1 MLLLKIN
8 YSFPDPA
15 VNQLIS
21 GLFLSISFK
30 NIGSVFTRF
39 DFLIIPKPQT
49 MRLNHYL
56 AFLFFIFISP
66 GAHSQVLN
74 KQSTLNKF
82 SFWENKDWSWYKEN
96 IPFLETPDRDID
108 MTYYYR
114 WDMMTLHLVYG
125 STTSGYTVTEFIDRP
140 WWAGRYGAI
149 SCSVSQHMYDMRWMR
164 DQSYVKDYA
173 RYWFNTPGAQPRSYS
188 TWLADAIWQLYKVN
202 YDRKLVLGLKDDLV
216 ANFAGWE
223 KEHWIEKE
231 GLFAWSGMHDGMET
245 NINSRQTPQWFE
257 GASGYRPTL
266 NSYMWAD
273 AKAISSIAALAGDK
287 NTDEVFTKKAELI
300 RTNYLKKGWNEK
312 KNFFMHKYEKDEEGG
327 IKANTFTYETGKY
340 AGNIHGR
347 EEIGFVPWYFNMPLN
362 NEGYEKAWQY
372 LMDPHYFFSPYGPT
386 TVEKNDPLY
395 MVAKNCCAWSG
406 NAWPF
411 ATAQT
416 LKAMANVVRNYNQ
429 NFVNKEDYHKQ
440 LQIYARTHRKDN
452 KPYIA
457 EANEP
462 ETGSWSGHDIIGHSE
477 HYNHSSYIDQIVTG
491 LMGLEP
497 KDADSL
503 EVNPLIPDEWAYACL
518 DDVIYHGNKVTIIW
532 DKTGT
537 KYKKGKGLLVLVNGE
552 VRASSPVIK
561 KLVIPVNAKAIA
573 EKPVLVN
580 YAVNNEQGVYY
591 PRAKASFPGSAGD
604 VEAKLNDG
612 QYWYVK
618 STTNRWSSLY
628 AKGNKSWAEID
639 FGGDRPFKSVK
650 IYFTDDKE
658 DKIKAP
664 LQYTLEYWN
673 GKTWAV
679 IPGQQRQYKQA
690 ISRKANEISFPLL
703 SASKIRVVM
712 TASAASAVSISEIEA
727 WGPLKE
733 GLTTL
738 PAPANTNMAYK
749 DVATFSASYYS
760 KFDEPGAI
768 NNGFTD
774 PNARW
779 TAYLSPEPTDWVQ
792 FDLNKVKTV
801 KEVRMYV
808 FDDHGGTQAPLA
820 YTVEYWDGKNWAKTV
835 QTVKI
840 PVKPVAHLNLCLFTP
855 IKTDKIRITVT
866 HKDPAKKVF
875 SGFYE
880 VELY

>member
-1 MLLLKIN
+1 MRLKHYVTALLLI
-8 YSFPDPA
+8 
-15 VNQLIS
+15 
-21 GLFLSISFK
+21 LF
-30 NIGSVFTRF
+30 
-39 DFLIIPKPQT
+39 IPFSK
-49 MRLNHYL
+49 
-56 AFLFFIFISP
+56 A
-66 GAHSQVLN
+66 QVLN
-74 KQSTLNKF
+74 KQATLDKF
-82 SFWENKDWSWYKEN
+82 SFWENQDWAWYKAN

-125 STTSGYTVTEFIDRP
+125 SPKSGYTVTEFIDRP
-140 WWAGRYGAI
+140 WWSGTYGAI
-149 SCSVSQHMYDMRWMR
+149 SCSVSQHIYDMRWMR

-173 RYWFNTPGAQPRSYS
+173 KYWFYTPGAQPRTYS

-202 YDRKLVLGLKDDLV
+202 YDKKLVTGLKDSLV
-216 ANFAGWE
+216 TNFAGWE
-223 KEHWIEKE
+223 KEHWVEKE

-273 AKAISSIAALAGDK
+273 AKAISSIAALSD
-287 NTDEVFTKKAELI
+287 DEKTENIFTKKAEVI
-300 RTNYLKKGWNEK
+300 RTNYLKKGWNDSK
-312 KNFFMHKYEKDEEGG
+312 SFFMHKFEKDEEGG

-347 EEIGFVPWYFNMPLN
+347 EEIGFVPWYFNMPEN
-362 NEGYEKAWQY
+362 NSGYEAAWKY
-372 LMDPHYFFSPYGPT
+372 LMDPNYFFSAFGPT

-429 NFVNKEDYHKQ
+429 NYVTKADYNKQ
-440 LQIYARTHRKDN
+440 LQIYAKTHRKDG

-462 ETGSWSGHDIIGHSE
+462 ETGSWSGHDVIGHSE
-477 HYNHSSYIDQIVTG
+477 HYNHSSYVDQVITG
-491 LMGLEP
+491 LMGMEP
-497 KDADSL
+497 MESDSL
-503 EVNPLIPDEWAYACL
+503 TIDPLIPSDWAFACL

-532 DKTGT
+532 DKTGK
-537 KYKKGKGLLVLVNGE
+537 KYNKGKGLLVWINGE
-552 VRASSPVIK
+552 LKASSTSIK
-561 KLVIPVNAKAIA
+561 KLIIPVKPKTIA

-580 YAVNNEQGVYY
+580 YAVNNERGAYF

-628 AKGNKSWAEID
+628 AKGKQSWAEID
-639 FGGDRPFKSVK
+639 FGGERPVKSVK
-650 IYFTDDKE
+650 IYFTDDIE

-664 LQYTLEYWN
+664 AVYTLQYWN
-673 GKTWAV
+673 GKAWAAV
-679 IPGQQRQYKQA
+679 PSQQRQYPQA
-690 ISRKANEISFPLL
+690 KTRKANEITFPLL
-703 SASKIRVVM
+703 NTSKIRVAM
-712 TASAASAVSISEIEA
+712 TSTTGAAVSISEIEA
-727 WGPLKE
+727 WGPAKD
-733 GLTTL
+733 GLTTIE
-738 PAPANTNMAYK
+738 APANKNLAYK
-749 DVATFSASYYS
+749 DVADFSASYLS

-768 NNGFTD
+768 NDGYTD

-779 TAYLSPEPTDWVQ
+779 TAYLSPNPTDWVE
-792 FDLNKVKTV
+792 FDLKKTQTIH
-801 KEVRMYV
+801 EARLYV
-808 FDDHGGTQAPLA
+808 FDDHGGTRPPLN
-820 YTVEYWDGKNWAKTV
+820 YTVQYWDGKTWVETA
-835 QTVKI
+835 QTVKM
-840 PVKPVAHLNLCLFTP
+840 PLQPVAHLNLCLFTP
-855 IKTDKIRITVT
+855 VKTDKIRIVVT
-866 HKDPAKKVF
+866 HPNPAKKVY